1 MPEAPDP
8 KTAGDKA
15 PKPLKSTLNL
25 PQTAFPMKANLPVN
39 EPLRL
44 KSWAGGD
51 GTGQALY
58 DQIRRASAG
67 RPRYILHDGPPYAN
81 GAIHLG
87 HALNKTLKDFV
98 VKTRTMAGFDAPY
111 VPGWDCHGLPIEI
124 KVDEQLGRKKLE
136 MDPVQ
141 VRRACREY
149 AQKYLDLQRS
159 QFIRLGCF
167 GRWAHPYSTMDPEY
181 EARIAE
187 TFFHFFENGFVYKGL
202 KPVSWCIHD
211 RTALAE
217 AEVEY
222 EQHTSPSVYVRYK
235 LTSDPAAIAPELAGK
250 DVYTIIW
257 TTTPWTLP
265 ASLAVAFHPE
275 MEYVALNTPDAI
287 YIVAQALLSEVIV
300 RAHLMSAAHPAEPAS
315 QADILALFK
324 GTALDGATFQHPFL
338 DRTVLGVN
346 ATYVTTDQGTGAVH
360 TAPAHGVDD
369 FATGK
374 RYDLPEVQ
382 YVDDAGRQMH
392 TERFGGGQPQPY
404 EGLTVFK
411 SNPVIIELLKEKGTL
426 LSVTSFEHSY
436 PHCWRC
442 HNPVIVRATEQWFI
456 AMDTPMPT
464 PSSEGVIL
472 SGAPERAAGESN
484 GAESKDLRPSVPT
497 LRQRALD
504 EIKTVKWDPAWGE
517 ERITNMVATRPDW
530 CISRQRF
537 WGIPIAVFLCRK
549 CGEPLNNPA
558 VNKLVV
564 SLFMRESAD
573 AWYIRTPEEILPA
586 GTACKACGHSAFR
599 KEMDILDVWFESGS
613 SSHAVLDFDPD
624 TQQRPGADLDATDID
639 PRADLYAEGGDQHR
653 GWFMSSLLCSIGMHN
668 RAPFKT
674 VATFGWTLDEKGRA
688 LSKSLGNFVDPVEI
702 MDQLGGDIVRLW
714 VASVD
719 FREDV
724 VASIPLLR
732 RLAEEIYRKLRN
744 TFRFLLGS
752 LREANPTTGEAHDF
766 DPATDSIAFSAMQPI
781 DQYILARCAEL
792 TGKIRKAYDE
802 MEFHRVYHLLNE
814 FCNSELSAFYL
825 DVLKDRL
832 YTYPVKF
839 KPGHAEQER
848 LYLARRSA
856 QTAIYK
862 ITDAVARLTAPIL
875 SFTADEVYQSLPHT
889 TGSVHLTLFPE
900 PKDLAP
906 SENDELI
913 SEWGDLLSCRWTV
926 LGELE
931 RKRSNKI
938 IGKSLEA
945 DVTLRTYDAL
955 FEFLQ
960 GRTAILAELLGVS
973 SVRVEFDKRLAQ
985 IFSDSGTPEDDVSQ
999 TPEEP
1004 TWPDIAPAAEILR
1017 YDIIRGC
1024 KLDVD
1029 VIRATDIKCDR
1040 CWRHVPDVGQQEK
1053 YPTVCLRCAEALD
1066 AIDFPPYPAQAE
1078 S

>member
-8 KTAGDKA
+8 KTAGASA

-25 PQTAFPMKANLPVN
+25 PHTAFPMKANLPVN

-51 GTGQALY
+51 GAGQALY
-58 DQIRRASAG
+58 DQIRTASAG

-124 KVDEQLGRKKLE
+124 KVDEQLGRKKLQ
-136 MDPVQ
+136 MDPIA

-159 QFIRLGCF
+159 QFIRMGIF
-167 GRWAHPYSTMDPEY
+167 GRWAKPYSTMDPVY

-187 TFFHFFENGFVYKGL
+187 TFFHFFENGFFYKGL

-222 EQHTSPSVYVRYK
+222 EQHTSPSVYVRYQ
-235 LTSDPAAIAPELAGK
+235 LTSAPTRIAPELATNPGAPSQTASSSEVGSSPK
-250 DVYTIIW
+250 PVYTIIW

-287 YIVAQALLSEVIV
+287 YIVAQTLLSEVIV
-300 RAHLMSAAHPAEPAS
+300 HAHLMSAGNPSEPAS
-315 QADILALFK
+315 QSDILAIFK
-324 GTALDGATFQHPFL
+324 GTALDGATFAHPFL
-338 DRTVLGVN
+338 NRAVLGVN
-346 ATYVTTDQGTGAVH
+346 ADYVTTDQGTGAVH

-369 FATGK
+369 FATGQ
-374 RYDLPEVQ
+374 RYNLPEVQ
-382 YVDDAGRQMH
+382 YVDDAGRQSH
-392 TERFGGGQPQPY
+392 TERFGGDHPQPY

-411 SNPVIIELLKEKGTL
+411 SNPVIIELLKEKGAL
-426 LSVTSFEHSY
+426 LSATSFEHSY

-442 HNPVIVRATEQWFI
+442 HNPVITRATEQWFI
-456 AMDTPMPT
+456 AVDTPMP
-464 PSSEGVIL
+464 
-472 SGAPERAAGESN
+472 APDGSAS
-484 GAESKDLRPSVPT
+484 T

-504 EIKTVKWDPAWGE
+504 EIKTVTWDPAWGQ

-530 CISRQRF
+530 CISRQKI
-537 WGIPIAVFLCRK
+537 WGVPIAVFLCRK
-549 CGEPLNNPA
+549 CGEPLRSPEI
-558 VNKLVV
+558 NKSIVT
-564 SLFMRESAD
+564 LFMRESAD
-573 AWYIRTPEEILPA
+573 AWFIRTPEEILPA
-586 GTACKACGHSAFR
+586 GTACVCGHTEFR
-599 KEMDILDVWFESGS
+599 KEMDMLDVWFDAGS

-624 TQQRPGADLDATDID
+624 VQQKPNDPD

-668 RAPFKT
+668 RAPFKE

-688 LSKSLGNFVDPVEI
+688 LSKSLGNFIDPVEI

-724 VASIPLLR
+724 VASLPLLR

-752 LREANPTTGEAHDF
+752 LRELDPATGEAHDF
-766 DPATDSIAFSAMQPI
+766 DPATDSIAYSAMQPI
-781 DQYILARCAEL
+781 DQYILARAAEL
-792 TGKIRKAYDE
+792 TAKIRKAYDE

-862 ITDAVARLTAPIL
+862 ITDALARLTAPIL

-889 TGSVHLTLFPE
+889 QGSVHLQLFPKPE
-900 PKDLAP
+900 DLAP
-906 SENDELI
+906 SDGSYLLY
-913 SEWGDLLSCRWTV
+913 EWDNLLALRQSV
-926 LGELE
+926 LAELE
-931 RKRSNKI
+931 KYRAKKA

-945 DVTLRTYDAL
+945 NVALGWANTLGPTLARY
-955 FEFLQ
+955 Q
-960 GRTAILAELLGVS
+960 GQLAELLNVS
-973 SVRVEFDKRLAQ
+973 RVDLLNVGLSGNAAQDAPEGGLSLAASAARTGIHALQDAELYVQ
-985 IFSDSGTPEDDVSQ
+985 ISASP
-999 TPEEP
+999 
-1004 TWPDIAPAAEILR
+1004 AP
-1017 YDIIRGC
+1017 
-1024 KLDVD
+1024 
-1029 VIRATDIKCDR
+1029 KCER
-1040 CWRHVPDVGQQEK
+1040 CWRHVPDVGDDAR

-1066 AIDFPPYPAQAE
+1066 AIDFPPYPATV